1 MVAIKE
7 WWQKTTIY
15 QIYPRSYKDS
25 NNDGIG
31 DIQGIISKLDY
42 IQEVGFETIWI
53 SPFFSSPQKDWG
65 YDVSDYL
72 GIAPEYGTLSDVEEL
87 IQEVHLRGMKILF
100 DLVLNHTSDQHP
112 WFQESRS
119 SINNPKRDWYIW
131 RDGRGKKPPNNWK
144 SIIGGSGW
152 NYDPQTDQWYYTSFL
167 PFQPDLNYRNP
178 AVVDGMFDV
187 ARYWLD
193 KGIDGFRLD
202 IFHSLYKD
210 KNFRNNPLSIQL
222 IPDAYSGGF
231 FQKWQYNLNQPETA
245 QFAQDLRRLI
255 DSYSPKRLLLG
266 EIYADVN
273 TTAEYL
279 GPENDRLNLVF
290 LWELKNVQPN
300 LEDLMKIVKEFEK
313 RYPEPFT
320 PVYVFGNHDSK
331 RLMTRISDDER
342 IAALL
347 ALFQFTT
354 RGVPVTYYGEEI
366 GMSEV
371 TLPAAT
377 AKDPL
382 GRRFKFIP
390 DILLKWLNLYVNRDG
405 CRTPMQWDSTENAG
419 FCDAE
424 SHPWLPVN
432 ENYSKIN
439 VASEKKEK
447 GSLLRIYQQ
456 LLHLRKDFEALHSG
470 RLELVEVEHLLA
482 YRRIHDREILLI
494 LINFDS
500 REVEYQ
506 ESLNFGEVIF
516 EIGEFRRSAKGGII
530 ISPFSGLIITE
541 KSILNG

>member
-1 MVAIKE
+1 MLAKKE

-53 SPFFSSPQKDWG
+53 SPFFSSPQQDWG

-87 IQEVHLRGMKILF
+87 IQEVHLRGMRILF

-152 NYDPQTDQWYYTSFL
+152 NYDPHTDQWYYTSFL

-178 AVVDGMFDV
+178 TVVDAIFDV

-193 KGIDGFRLD
+193 KGVDGFRLD

-210 KNFRNNPLSIQL
+210 KYFRNNPLSFQL

-245 QFAQDLRRLI
+245 QFAKDLRILI

-273 TTAEYL
+273 TIAEYL

-347 ALFQFTT
+347 ALFQFTA

-371 TLPAAT
+371 ALPAAT
-377 AKDPL
+377 AKDPV

-390 DILLKWLNLYVNRDG
+390 DILLRWLNLYVNRDG
-405 CRTPMQWDSTENAG
+405 CRTPMQWDSTKNAD
-419 FCDAE
+419 FCNADI
-424 SHPWLPVN
+424 HPWLPVN
-432 ENYSKIN
+432 ENYLKIN

-456 LLHLRKDFEALHSG
+456 LLHLRKDSEALHSG
-470 RLELVEVEHLLA
+470 RLELVEVEHFLA
-482 YRRIHDREILLI
+482 YRRIYDQETLLI

-506 ESLNFGEVIF
+506 KSLNFGEVIF